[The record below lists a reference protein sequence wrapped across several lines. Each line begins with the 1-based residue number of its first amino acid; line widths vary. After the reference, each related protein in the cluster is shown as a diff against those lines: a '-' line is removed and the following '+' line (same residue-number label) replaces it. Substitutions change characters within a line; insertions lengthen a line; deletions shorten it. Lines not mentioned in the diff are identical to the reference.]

1 MHSIGF
7 VVCLKIKLTHSRP
20 FHPQEP
26 PRRTLKTGCKLVKK
40 SYLPKWQV
48 NIFFYLPNEKFTS
61 QNSFSQ
67 KVMYFYLRNKK
78 HKHLCTQNT
87 YKWNVSPPLI
97 QKTLRH
103 HQIQNQN
110 RRNSPPQSILPHIC
124 LNFFTRQSDG

>member
-1 MHSIGF
+1 MLIKWPIRFISKPHSAN
-7 VVCLKIKLTHSRP
+7 THSVLRSVLI
-20 FHPQEP
+20 
-26 PRRTLKTGCKLVKK
+26 TSWSGCKLVKK